1 MLRVFVVILLAVGI
15 SAPVRAQQAESM
27 YSELQTAME
36 AAEAQAKRPGD
47 EKLSCETLESELV
60 AVANQ
65 PAVQSYVAKWG
76 AAAQEQQRAIDEQM
90 RAINKASNTA
100 SQLALT
106 IFSSVV
112 PGGAW
117 AGLAAGMAQGA
128 VQQAQTVAN
137 VQQRMAAAKEMIGVM
152 PHIMRGQRLIELA
165 QTRKC
170 AWIEGQMPR

>member
-1 MLRVFVVILLAVGI
+1 MLRGFVLILLVAGI

-65 PAVQSYVAKWG
+65 PAVQSYVAKSG
-76 AAAQEQQRAIDEQM
+76 AAAQEQM
-90 RAINKASNTA
+90 KAINKASNTA
-100 SQLALT
+100 SQRALT

-117 AGLAAGMAQGA
+117 AGLAAGMAQGTA
-128 VQQAQTVAN
+128 QQAQTAAN
-137 VQQRMAAAKEMIGVM
+137 VQQRMAQAKETIGIM

-165 QTRKC
+165 QARKC